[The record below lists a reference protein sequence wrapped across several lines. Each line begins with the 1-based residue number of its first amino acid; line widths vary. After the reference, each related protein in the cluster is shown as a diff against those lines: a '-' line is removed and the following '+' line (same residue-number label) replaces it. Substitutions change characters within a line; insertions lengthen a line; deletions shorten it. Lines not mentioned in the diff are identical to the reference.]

1 MTAVWVLGD
10 QLSRRQG
17 PLADDPDRVVM
28 VEAAAFARRRRYHPQ
43 KLVLVFAAMRHLRDD
58 LRDDG
63 VEVVYER
70 AETFG
75 EGLDAYFEQ
84 YPGDDLVV
92 QRPASHGAADRLRRL
107 VEARGGSLDVVAN
120 QNFLCPPAQF
130 DDWQGTEPP
139 FSHES
144 FYREMRRET
153 GYLVDD
159 DGEPEGGDWNYDDQ
173 NQETPPGDYESP
185 PVPSFEHDEHVPAVR
200 EWVADEFDT
209 WGDPEGFDWPVTRE
223 QAERALEDFLAHRL
237 PGFGP
242 YEDAVL
248 ADDWHLEHSLL
259 SSALNVGLLDPG
271 EVVEAAI
278 DEYRSRDDVPLN
290 SVEGFVRQI
299 IGWREFVRHVYRHQM
314 PGLASASQL
323 GADRDLPPLY
333 WDPDATDMACLG
345 SAVGR
350 VYDRGYAHHI
360 ERLMLLSNFALTYGA
375 SPQALNDWFHG
386 GFVDAYHWV
395 VTPNVVGMGVFGT
408 DAFTTKPYAAS
419 ANYVDRMSDHCSGC
433 AFDPDSTTGE
443 RACPFN
449 SLYWDFLATHEDR
462 LRSNHRMGLVYSHLD
477 DKRDAG
483 TLPEIRERAR
493 RVRRRA
499 AAGDL

>member
-1 MTAVWVLGD
+1 
-10 QLSRRQG
+10 
-17 PLADDPDRVVM
+17 M
-28 VEAAAFARRRRYHPQ
+28 VEAAEFARRRRYHPQ

-58 LRDDG
+58 LRADG

-70 AETFG
+70 AETFA
-75 EGLDAYFEQ
+75 EGLDAYFDR

-92 QRPASHGAADRLRRL
+92 QRPASHGAADRLRTL
-107 VEARGGSLDVVAN
+107 VESRGGSLDVVPSG
-120 QNFLCPPAQF
+120 NFLCSSAQF
-130 DDWQGTEPP
+130 DEWQGTEPP
-139 FSHES
+139 FDHES

-153 GYLVDD
+153 GYLLDE
-159 DGEPEGGDWNYDDQ
+159 DGNPEGGEWNYDDQ
-173 NQETPPGDYESP
+173 NRETPPSDYESP
-185 PVPSFEHDEHVPAVR
+185 PVPSFEYGDHVPAVR
-200 EWVADEFDT
+200 EWVAGEFDT
-209 WGDPEGFDWPVTRE
+209 WGDPSGFGWPVTRE
-223 QAERALEDFLAHRL
+223 QAERALRDFVDHRL
-237 PGFGP
+237 PAFGP

-259 SSALNVGLLDPG
+259 SSALNVGLLDPD
-271 EVVEAAI
+271 EVVEAAT
-278 DEYRSRDDVPLN
+278 EAYRSREDVPLN
-290 SVEGFVRQI
+290 SVEGFARQVV
-299 IGWREFVRHVYRHQM
+299 GWREFVRHVYRHQM
-314 PGLASASQL
+314 PGLATANRL
-323 GADRDLPPLY
+323 GADRELPPLY
-333 WDPDATDMACLG
+333 WDADATDMACLS

-408 DAFTTKPYAAS
+408 DAFTTKPYASS
-419 ANYVDRMSDHCSGC
+419 ANYVDRMTDHCSGC
-433 AFDPDSTTGE
+433 AFDPEATVGE
-443 RACPFN
+443 LACPFN
-449 SLYWDFLATHEDR
+449 SLYWDFLAAHEDR

-483 TLPEIRERAR
+483 DLAAVRERAR

>member
-28 VEAAAFARRRRYHPQ
+28 VEAPAFARRRRYHPQ
-43 KLVLVFAAMRHLRDD
+43 KLVLVFAAMRHLRDE
-58 LRDDG
+58 LREDG

-92 QRPASHGAADRLRRL
+92 QRPASHGSADRLRRL

-120 QNFLCPPAQF
+120 ANFVCPPAQF
-130 DDWQGTEPP
+130 DEWQGTEPP
-139 FSHES
+139 FDHES

-159 DGEPEGGDWNYDDQ
+159 DGSPEGGDWNYDDQ
-173 NQETPPGDYESP
+173 NRETPPSDYESP
-185 PVPSFEHDEHVPAVR
+185 PVPSFDHDEHVPAVR

-223 QAERALEDFLAHRL
+223 QAERALEDFLDHRL

-259 SSALNVGLLDPG
+259 SSALNVGLLDPE

-299 IGWREFVRHVYRHQM
+299 VGWREFVRHVYRHQM
-314 PGLASASQL
+314 PGLASANQL

-419 ANYVDRMSDHCSGC
+419 ANYVDRMSDHCRGC

-477 DKRDAG
+477 DKREAG
-483 TLPEIRERAR
+483 SLPEIRERAR